1 MLLNGPS
8 IKNQD
13 AEDSQAF
20 LTTAQLGKTAETADQ
35 PQRGP
40 VREQQ
45 LIVGIIMRIEMH
57 Q

>member
-13 AEDSQAF
+13 AEDCQAF

-40 VREQQ
+40 VREQH